1 MRIVYRNQAPGKG
14 LGSMV
19 AGVLLFVI
27 GLMWLFMVA
36 GMFNLYWHRAHYLE
50 GELEVTTYH
59 YQETSNRSTTSS
71 RRPSS
76 SQNQIEGIFHPGGQ
90 KVYTNDRDVSVAVF
104 ETESSTV
111 GRQPTRQEVEGKR
124 YKVIHWPDHEQQWW
138 EPAATMSTT
147 IPEPRHLLLHSLIV
161 FTLLVGGVLLIRRGK
176 RRALTTNVQPA
187 GPGQWPHWTGGVFML
202 TIVLWLFFALLTNVV
217 LTSDKLN
224 RDGTERLARTTKEW
238 IVAGVFT
245 TIFGI
250 VCLVMIWLCVK
261 AVRQRFWLQGGTAS
275 RTR

>member
-1 MRIVYRNQAPGKG
+1 MQIVYRNRAPGRG
-14 LGSMV
+14 LGSIV

-36 GMFNLYWHRAHYLE
+36 GMFNLYWHRAHYIE
-50 GELEVTTYH
+50 GELEVTAYH
-59 YQETSNRSTTSS
+59 YQEQVDRNRYGRS
-71 RRPSS
+71 RPSS
-76 SQNQIEGIFHPGGQ
+76 HQNQIEGIFHPGGQ
-90 KVYTNDRDVSVAVF
+90 KVYTNDRDVSVMVF
-104 ETESSTV
+104 ETESSAV
-111 GRQPTRQEVEGKR
+111 GTQPTRQEVEGKR

-138 EPAATMSTT
+138 QPAATMSGS
-147 IPEPRHLLLHSLIV
+147 IPELRHLLLHSLILL
-161 FTLLVGGVLLIRRGK
+161 FLLVSGVLLIRRGK
-176 RRALTTNVQPA
+176 RRALMANRQPA

-217 LTSDKLN
+217 LTSEKLN

-250 VCLVMIWLCVK
+250 VVLLMTWLCLK
-261 AVRQRFWLQGGTAS
+261 AVRHRFS
-275 RTR
+275 K